1 MHTICH
7 IDLDGRN
14 RLQPNK
20 EITFQRQKPDNVI
33 NASIL
38 MLIPIIPF
46 THMAREEIYFV
57 YFLPGQHNANNEV
70 SMISNAFDMQTYPKD
85 TSLAPL
91 VVVIGHCLGVR
102 CCPELG
108 RASDLSLTSIRNK

>member
-46 THMAREEIYFV
+46 IHMAREEIYLV
-57 YFLPGQHNANNEV
+57 YFVPGQHNAINEV
-70 SMISNAFDMQTYPKD
+70 SMLSNALICNPTLKTQA
-85 TSLAPL
+85 LALL
-91 VVVIGHCLGVR
+91 VVVIGHWSR
-102 CCPELG
+102 CSLLS
-108 RASDLSLTSIRNK
+108 RAG